1 MLRRL
6 SLIGPVV
13 LMLASCAGE
22 AAPPPAPYTVALDQA
37 IEDALARREIPG
49 AAVVVVEGDRVSYSR
64 GHGKADLETGRPM
77 TDSTPIVI
85 GSTSKPI
92 TGLAVLRLVQQNAVA
107 LDTPIARYI
116 PEVRFADPRA
126 ETMTLRHLLTNRSGL
141 PVGFSGPAYQRP
153 SIVDDG
159 ALERLVR
166 TMAAE
171 PLLFAPGEGYAYSN
185 RGWALAG
192 YVVQRVSGLSIETFL
207 SREVFAPLGMTSTTL
222 EFWTVP
228 NLTTGYRDGYR
239 TRNHPGLPS
248 VARDYGP
255 SGMVVSTAR
264 DMARLLVAMLND
276 GRTEDGR
283 QFLTPELI
291 REALRGQASAES
303 ELGGPTHYGLGWEV
317 DSSFGALTVKKAGS
331 VSTMVTFWVILPER
345 RTAVGFAFN
354 REDYGSIPLVGSVLS
369 IVAGGEAM
377 PVAPWSGTP
386 PAIPAPVG
394 ISGAAL
400 DRWAGRYDTRF
411 GYTSFTRQ
419 GDSLVTDFE
428 GVDSR
433 LVATSDSTFVID
445 SDIVKHAGRV
455 FTFRRRGAA
464 TVVSI
469 DKDSLGVRMAP

>member
-13 LMLASCAGE
+13 LMLASCAGVG
-22 AAPPPAPYTVALDQA
+22 APPPAPYTVALDQA

-116 PEVRFADPRA
+116 PEGRFADPRA

-185 RGWALAG
+185 RGWAQPRSLCAAWHD
-192 YVVQRVSGLSIETFL
+192 E
-207 SREVFAPLGMTSTTL
+207 
-222 EFWTVP
+222 
-228 NLTTGYRDGYR
+228 
-239 TRNHPGLPS
+239 H
-248 VARDYGP
+248 
-255 SGMVVSTAR
+255 
-264 DMARLLVAMLND
+264 
-276 GRTEDGR
+276 
-283 QFLTPELI
+283 
-291 REALRGQASAES
+291 
-303 ELGGPTHYGLGWEV
+303 
-317 DSSFGALTVKKAGS
+317 DS
-331 VSTMVTFWVILPER
+331 
-345 RTAVGFAFN
+345 
-354 REDYGSIPLVGSVLS
+354 
-369 IVAGGEAM
+369 
-377 PVAPWSGTP
+377 
-386 PAIPAPVG
+386 
-394 ISGAAL
+394 
-400 DRWAGRYDTRF
+400 
-411 GYTSFTRQ
+411 
-419 GDSLVTDFE
+419 
-428 GVDSR
+428 
-433 LVATSDSTFVID
+433 
-445 SDIVKHAGRV
+445 
-455 FTFRRRGAA
+455 
-464 TVVSI
+464 
-469 DKDSLGVRMAP
+469 